1 MCIRDRAIDNNV
13 FDVSSYS
20 GLYTPDSQ
28 PDLDELMAGMTAAS
42 SGTSHKYVE
51 YLNEVVSGRKRGDIN
66 NDGTI
71 NIDDVMGFLA
81 FKQGGSNAYITDTII
96 TPLTYNGYY
105 AAIAREYLYLL
116 IFAMWEYITVYIDG
130 GSLSP
135 EWNDNSTTQAGVQT
149 NNPLGYALYN
159 NFISKVISKPTQATL
174 DAMFAVSGA
183 SGYIPVENT
192 NRILYTPFNN
202 KDTLTVGD
210 FAGAGTVIVSNK

>member
-1 MCIRDRAIDNNV
+1 MTAMQEAIDNNV

-81 FKQGGSNAYITDTII
+81 FKQVGSNAYITDTII

>member
-1 MCIRDRAIDNNV
+1 MQEAIDNNV

-28 PDLDELMAGMTAAS
+28 PDLDELSDGMLAAS

-71 NIDDVMGFLA
+71 NIDDVMAFTA

-105 AAIAREYLYLL
+105 AAIAREYQYLL
-116 IFAMWEYITVYIDG
+116 IFAMWEYITVYISG

-135 EWNDNSTTQAGVQT
+135 EWNDNSRTQAGVLA

-159 NFISKVISKPTQATL
+159 NFISKIISKPTQATL
-174 DAMFAVSGA
+174 DAMFAVSGP
-183 SGYIPVENT
+183 SGYIPVQNT
-192 NRILYTPFNN
+192 NRVLYTPFNQ
-202 KDTLTVGD
+202 KDTLTVGN
-210 FAGAGTVIVSNK
+210 FAGAGTVSVGNK

>member
-1 MCIRDRAIDNNV
+1 
-13 FDVSSYS
+13 
-20 GLYTPDSQ
+20 
-28 PDLDELMAGMTAAS
+28 MAFT
-42 SGTSHKYVE
+42 
-51 YLNEVVSGRKRGDIN
+51 
-66 NDGTI
+66 
-71 NIDDVMGFLA
+71 A

-96 TPLTYNGYY
+96 TPLSYNGYY
-105 AAIAREYLYLL
+105 AAIAREYQYLL

-135 EWNDNSTTQAGVQT
+135 EWNDNSRTQAGVQT

-210 FAGAGTVIVSNK
+210 LAGSGTVIVSNK